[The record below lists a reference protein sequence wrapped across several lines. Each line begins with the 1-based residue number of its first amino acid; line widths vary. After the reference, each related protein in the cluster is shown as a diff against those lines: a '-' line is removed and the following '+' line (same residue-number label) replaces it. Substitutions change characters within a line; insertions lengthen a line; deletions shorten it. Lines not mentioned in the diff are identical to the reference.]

1 MRILVVTNL
10 YPPQELGGYG
20 RCMADFV
27 WGLQERGHSLQVI
40 CTDAPYLQVN
50 DFADSRVGPS
60 GEPVARELRLKGSYE
75 VGVQML
81 QDPVACTAFDQFNAS
96 VLSRWLQRPWDG
108 VLLGNLDLLGPEL
121 FPALLEFG
129 VPLLHHVGFMSLPFA
144 PHQMPSAPHYFLLAA
159 SNAVRDSLV
168 KGGLPVA
175 HAPVVYP
182 GARTELFAPSV
193 GHLSPAL
200 SFSLAAAREGQ
211 PLGSP
216 ANPLKVG
223 FAGLLMG
230 SKGVHT
236 LVLALL
242 AMHKQGFCV
251 QASLAGGAFQA
262 GYREQLEALLVEA
275 GMDGLVRFVGQLDR
289 PRLARFWA
297 LHHVGVFTSIHP
309 EAFGIVAAEVMSSG
323 VALITTG
330 VGGAAEL
337 IESGMSGLRFEPGNS
352 QSLFQALQTLISNPS
367 VLEKLAMTGQKRAAD
382 YFSVRGSV
390 VHLEQLFKGCAQP
403 VRQSRME
410 R

>member
-50 DFADSRVGPS
+50 DSADSRVGPS

-75 VGVQML
+75 SGVQML
-81 QDPVACTAFDQFNAS
+81 EDPFACAAIDQFNAS
-96 VLSRWLQRPWDG
+96 VFTRWLQRAWDG

-121 FPALLEFG
+121 FPTLLEFG

-144 PHQMPSAPHYFLLAA
+144 REQMPNAPHYFLLAA

-175 HAPVVYP
+175 YAPVVYP
-182 GARTELFAPSV
+182 GVRNELFAPSV

-200 SFSLAAAREGQ
+200 SFSLAAASAGQ

-216 ANPLKVG
+216 ANPFKVG

-242 AMHKQGFCV
+242 AMHKQGICV
-251 QASLAGGAFQA
+251 QANLAGGDFQA

-275 GMDGLVRFVGQLDR
+275 GMDGLVRFVGELNR
-289 PRLARFWA
+289 LCLARFWA
-297 LHHVGVFTSIHP
+297 LHHVGVFPSIHP
-309 EAFGIVAAEVMSSG
+309 EAFGIAAAEVMSSG

-337 IESGMSGLRFEPGNS
+337 IESGMSGLCFEPDNS
-352 QSLFQALQTLISNPS
+352 QSLLQAMQTLISKPS
-367 VLEKLAMTGQKRAAD
+367 LLERLAMTGQKRVAD
-382 YFSVRGSV
+382 HFSVRGSAV
-390 VHLEQLFKGCAQP
+390 QLEQLLMRCEQG
-403 VRQSRME
+403 RMGI
-410 R
+410 